1 MVQIKCFTVNPVQE
15 NTYVLYDETKEAAIV
30 DCGCMSTAEEEAL
43 ARFIEQEG
51 LSPKL
56 LLCTHLHFDHVW
68 GNAWAMRKWSL
79 EAYCHADDLSMP
91 PKPSQQLALFGIH
104 SPLENLPDEA
114 YHLVNQGD
122 RIRFGNTE
130 LEVRHIPGHAPGHV
144 AFYAERGRLV
154 LSGDALFAG
163 DIGRTDLWCG
173 SYEALI
179 NSVRTQ
185 LFTLPH
191 DTVVYPGHG
200 PATTIGEEIAHNPYF
215 RN

>member
-15 NTYVLYDETKEAAIV
+15 NTYVLYDETSEAAIV
-30 DCGCMSTAEEEAL
+30 DCGCMTPQEELAL
-43 ARFIEQEG
+43 SRFIEEKQ
-51 LSPKL
+51 LRPRL

-68 GNAWAMRKWSL
+68 GNAWAMQTWQL
-79 EAYCHADDLSMP
+79 EAYCHEYDLSMP
-91 PKPSQQLALFGIH
+91 PKPSEQLALFGIH
-104 SPLENLPDEA
+104 SKLENLPDSA
-114 YHLVNQGD
+114 YHLVEQGD
-122 RIRFGNTE
+122 VIRFGNTE

-144 AFYAERGRLV
+144 AYYCSRGGLV

-173 SYEALI
+173 DYDTLI

-185 LFTLPH
+185 LFTLPD

-200 PATTIGEEIAHNPYF
+200 PETTIKREKAYNPYF
-215 RN
+215 Q